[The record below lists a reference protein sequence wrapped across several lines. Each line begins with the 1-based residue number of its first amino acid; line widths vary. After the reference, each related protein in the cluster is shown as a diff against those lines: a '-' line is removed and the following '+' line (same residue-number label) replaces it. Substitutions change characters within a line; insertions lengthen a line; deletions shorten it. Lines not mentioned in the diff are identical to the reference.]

1 MKSKFCFALSAI
13 TALTSL
19 ALSTSAQAQ
28 SQGSWLVRGGIM
40 QLAPQV
46 TSGTLVCTV
55 FAWRS
60 NKREQQHA
68 TCGRRHL
75 HAEQQCGH

>member
-13 TALTSL
+13 TALT
-19 ALSTSAQAQ
+19 ALTLGSAAQAQ

-46 TSGTLVCTV
+46 TSGTLS
-55 FAWRS
+55 APRWLAP
-60 NKREQQHA
+60 NQA
-68 TCGRRHL
+68 
-75 HAEQQCGH
+75 

>member
-28 SQGSWLVRGGIM
+28 SQGSWLIRGGIV

-46 TSGTLVCTV
+46 TSGTLSAPSLPGAETSVGNLR
-55 FAWRS
+55 AAS
-60 NKREQQHA
+60 L
-68 TCGRRHL
+68 TC
-75 HAEQQCGH
+75 